1 MANSVKGRSMRL
13 LEDRHSKIFGEGFSY
28 MFDPNVWTIRVNT
41 IKSSVPDIEE
51 IFKDRGYSFER
62 IPWCP
67 DGFWVWTDHI
77 LTKTKEY
84 ADGMITSQNSSSMVP
99 PMALMPGGDEVVL
112 DMAASPGSKTIQMAA
127 MMDNEGAIIA
137 NDVDKRRLVALH
149 SNVQRCGV
157 VNVATTVG
165 QGEDIWRSGMKFDK
179 ILLDAPCTGTG
190 TMNPRILKSTSERLI
205 DGFSRRQRSL
215 MESAQKSLEEGG
227 VLVYSTCSLEPEENE
242 AIVNFAVESL
252 GMRTV
257 RPNLKIPKEFLSS
270 PISEWNG
277 DKYEGGV
284 SDSFRILPTGKTEGF
299 FTCAL
304 SL

>member
-1 MANSVKGRSMRL
+1 MKV
-13 LEDRHSKIFGEGFSY
+13 LEDRHSRIFDEGFSY
-28 MFDPNVWTIRVNT
+28 KFDPSIWTIRVNT
-41 IKSSVPDIEE
+41 IKSSMREIEA
-51 IFKDRGYSFER
+51 IFKERGYNFER
-62 IPWCP
+62 VPWCP
-67 DGFWVWTDHI
+67 EGLWVWTDHI

-84 ADGMITSQNSSSMVP
+84 AEGMITSQNSSSMVP
-99 PMALMPGGDEVVL
+99 PMALASGEDEVVL
-112 DMAASPGSKTIQMAA
+112 DMAASPGSKTTQMAA
-127 MMDNEGAIIA
+127 MMGNEGVIIA

-190 TMNPRILKSTSERLI
+190 TMNPRVLKSTSERLI

-215 MESAQKSLEEGG
+215 MESAQKSLKEGG

-252 GMRTV
+252 GMKTV
-257 RPNLKIPKEFLSS
+257 KPDLKIPNEFLSA
-270 PISEWNG
+270 PIFEWDG
-277 DKYEGGV
+277 EEYGGGM

-299 FTCAL
+299 FACAL